1 MKAVTSYH
9 IAAGIVL
16 ESKAAMED
24 VSETKRL
31 HFYWTQCH
39 KSIEGNEIMDEIE
52 KNGVRLSPENVVNIR
67 KPLHIL
73 YDDLDRNM
81 ARKIIYRLNDLA
93 GFKAH
98 V

>member
-1 MKAVTSYH
+1 
-9 IAAGIVL
+9 
-16 ESKAAMED
+16 
-24 VSETKRL
+24 
-31 HFYWTQCH
+31 
-39 KSIEGNEIMDEIE
+39 MDEIE